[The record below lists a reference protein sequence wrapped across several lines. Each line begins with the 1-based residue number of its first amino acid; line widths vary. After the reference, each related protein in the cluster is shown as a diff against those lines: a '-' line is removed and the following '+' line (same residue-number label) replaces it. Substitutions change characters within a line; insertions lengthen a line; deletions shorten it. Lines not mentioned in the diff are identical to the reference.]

1 MERIRL
7 PYKPMSYV
15 KYVLCEINLTK
26 SNMNQNYVMFKYI
39 YEYIVRNKT
48 TEQSEST
55 RQVYHV
61 TLLVADGIAFQNS
74 DICVKT

>member
-1 MERIRL
+1 
-7 PYKPMSYV
+7 
-15 KYVLCEINLTK
+15 
-26 SNMNQNYVMFKYI
+26 MNQNYVMFKYI
-39 YEYIVRNKT
+39 YEYIARNKT